1 MELKYQKELKKFE
14 NDLEIQYE
22 TKKNELNEDFERKKL
37 EFEKNYMM
45 EKEMQKEKELKEK
58 KINEENNL
66 RSRKNILN
74 QQNQAKLELYKS
86 TLIKEY
92 NEKLKEQKEE
102 ISKTLQSD
110 LNIVKSNF
118 ETTKNFYEQQKIIFQ
133 AEQSATN
140 ATSFLDK
147 MKYII
152 ENKSDVFKN
161 LIEQNYLIL
170 KKKMKECEEM
180 KELDNF
186 PNKEI
191 ILQKISGLINMIFFI
206 NIYET
211 LYNDMVNEK
220 NLLGKYLDELI
231 QKCDSLISTLNSEKK
246 IQLSNL
252 VSKPNFY

>member
-1 MELKYQKELKKFE
+1 M
-14 NDLEIQYE
+14 
-22 TKKNELNEDFERKKL
+22 
-37 EFEKNYMM
+37 
-45 EKEMQKEKELKEK
+45 
-58 KINEENNL
+58 
-66 RSRKNILN
+66 LN
-74 QQNQAKLELYKS
+74 QQNQARLELYKS
-86 TLIKEY
+86 TLIQEY
-92 NEKLKEQKEE
+92 NEKLKKQKDE
-102 ISKTLQSD
+102 ILKSLQSD
-110 LNIVKSNF
+110 LNTVKSNF
-118 ETTKNFYEQQKIIFQ
+118 ENTKNFYEQQKIIFQ

-140 ATSFLDK
+140 ATSFLEK

-152 ENKSDVFKN
+152 DNKSDVFKN
-161 LIEQNYLIL
+161 LLEQNYLIL

-180 KELDNF
+180 KELDNLS
-186 PNKEI
+186 NKDI
-191 ILQKISGLINMIFFI
+191 IMQKISGLINMIFFI

>member
-1 MELKYQKELKKFE
+1 M
-14 NDLEIQYE
+14 
-22 TKKNELNEDFERKKL
+22 
-37 EFEKNYMM
+37 
-45 EKEMQKEKELKEK
+45 KEKRL
-58 KINEENNL
+58 NEENLL
-66 RSRKNILN
+66 RSKKNILN

-92 NEKLKEQKEE
+92 NEKLKEKKEE
-102 ISKTLQSD
+102 ILKSLQSD
-110 LNIVKSNF
+110 LTVVKSNF
-118 ETTKNFYEQQKIIFQ
+118 ETTKIFYEQQKMIFQ
-133 AEQSATN
+133 AEQTATN
-140 ATSFLDK
+140 ATSFLQN
-147 MKYII
+147 MKHII
-152 ENKSDVFKN
+152 DNKSDVFKN
-161 LIEQNYLIL
+161 LLEQNSIIL

-186 PNKEI
+186 SNKDVI
-191 ILQKISGLINMIFFI
+191 MQKISGLINMIFFI

-211 LYNDMVNEK
+211 LYNDMVSEK

>member
-1 MELKYQKELKKFE
+1 MIWKFNKK
-14 NDLEIQYE
+14 
-22 TKKNELNEDFERKKL
+22 KKKMN
-37 EFEKNYMM
+37 EFEKNFML
-45 EKEMQKEKELKEK
+45 EKEKQKEKELKEK
-58 KINEENNL
+58 KLNEENNL
-66 RSRKNILN
+66 RSRKNTLN

-92 NEKLKEQKEE
+92 NEKLKERKEE
-102 ISKTLQSD
+102 ILKSLQSD

-170 KKKMKECEEM
+170 KKKMKECEEI

-186 PNKEI
+186 SNKEV

-231 QKCDSLISTLNSEKK
+231 QKCDALISTLNSEKK

-252 VSKPNFY
+252 VNKPNFY